1 MKIIEI
7 FNDIPQE
14 LQSVKSIAID
24 TETMGLNL
32 SRDRLCL
39 IQMNFGDDKCY
50 LMKSDDFSK
59 ASNLKSVL
67 ENKDIQKIFHFARFD
82 VAMLKKHLKTDVNNI
97 YCTKIASKI
106 ARTYSPK
113 HSLKDLVRELA
124 GIELNKEEQSSYWGK
139 DSISETQKTYAANDV
154 LYLHDLR
161 NKLNEILI
169 RENRMQLALRC
180 FEVIN
185 LITDMDLMNFDFE
198 YTFSH

>member
-1 MKIIEI
+1 MEIVEI
-7 FNDIPQE
+7 FNDIPLE
-14 LQSVKSIAID
+14 LTNVQSVAID

-39 IQMNFGDDKCY
+39 IQMNFGDEKCY
-50 LMKSDDFSK
+50 LLKSD
-59 ASNLKSVL
+59 NLKK
-67 ENKDIQKIFHFARFD
+67 NI
-82 VAMLKKHLKTDVNNI
+82 NNI

-113 HSLKDLVRELA
+113 HGLKDLVRELC

-139 DSISETQKTYAANDV
+139 SDISDTQKIYAANDV
-154 LYLHDLR
+154 LYLHALR

-169 RENRMQLALRC
+169 REDRMQLANRC
-180 FEVIN
+180 FEIIN
-185 LITDMDLMNFDFE
+185 LITDMDILDFNFE

>member
-1 MKIIEI
+1 MEIVEI
-7 FNDIPQE
+7 FNDIPLE
-14 LQSVKSIAID
+14 LTNVQSVAID

-39 IQMNFGDDKCY
+39 IQMNFGDEKCY
-50 LMKSDDFSK
+50 LLKSDDFKK
-59 ASNLKSVL
+59 ANNLKSIL
-67 ENKDIQKIFHFARFD
+67 QNNNIQKIFHFARFD
-82 VAMLKKHLKTDVNNI
+82 VAMLKKSLETNINNI

-113 HSLKDLVRELA
+113 HGLKDLVRELC

-139 DSISETQKTYAANDV
+139 SDISDTQKIYAANDV
-154 LYLHDLR
+154 LYLHALR

-169 RENRMQLALRC
+169 REDRMQLANRC
-180 FEVIN
+180 FEIIN
-185 LITDMDLMNFDFE
+185 LITDMDILDFNFE